1 MVAVVE
7 NSIEMLDAS
16 SSILSTILHLPARR
30 GIPVGEVYSL
40 CGFSDWP
47 CGVETILAAAHRT
60 KTATGAIVGTP
71 SLRLRV
77 RYVLAIDTAGKG
89 DMSGNVQLTVLMVS
103 NHHYG
108 RTDLRGW
115 KPRAMLIP
123 IGEGHTS
130 VTHVLQDEALYSS
143 YFSGRGHLVT
153 SRSNPRATSGAF
165 VFRGVFP
172 NHLVSSAGYTGV
184 APITSITEHAVAL
197 QFTHNEDD
205 SGFHGSSGSEE
216 LAGIVHCRS
225 LYVR

>member
-16 SSILSTILHLPARR
+16 SSILSTNLHLPARR
-30 GIPVGEVYSL
+30 GIPVDEVYSL

-47 CGVETILAAAHRT
+47 CGMETILAAAHRT

-115 KPRAMLIP
+115 KPRAIYP
-123 IGEGHTS
+123 VQRDGGHKS
-130 VTHVLQDEALYSS
+130 VTHACYKTKHST
-143 YFSGRGHLVT
+143 LVISVEGT
-153 SRSNPRATSGAF
+153 PSN
-165 VFRGVFP
+165 
-172 NHLVSSAGYTGV
+172 
-184 APITSITEHAVAL
+184 
-197 QFTHNEDD
+197 
-205 SGFHGSSGSEE
+205 
-216 LAGIVHCRS
+216 
-225 LYVR
+225 